1 MVASFFWF
9 LHIWYLLSKLTQ
21 FIPPENLGLYR
32 DDGLVEVKNANGPKQ
47 DRIRKQ
53 IFECFK
59 REGLK
64 VTVEINKI
72 EADFLEATFNVQKE
86 PGYKP
91 FRKPNDTPSYINIH
105 FNHPPIIK
113 KNLPDMIN
121 RRLCDLSGNEEI
133 FNEAKEPY
141 EKSGYNQKLTY
152 KINVSQNNRLN
163 RSRKILW

>member
-1 MVASFFWF
+1 M
-9 LHIWYLLSKLTQ
+9 
-21 FIPPENLGLYR
+21 
-32 DDGLVEVKNANGPKQ
+32 KNANGPKQ